1 MRCYYIMLQIEDIT
15 AWFKKNWN
23 VALCCNFTEGS
34 HRVFH
39 ISAIMLN
46 GMVKMGNLPGYEAQQ
61 DLGHL
66 TPKSVS

>member
-1 MRCYYIMLQIEDIT
+1 M
-15 AWFKKNWN
+15 
-23 VALCCNFTEGS
+23 
-34 HRVFH
+34 FH